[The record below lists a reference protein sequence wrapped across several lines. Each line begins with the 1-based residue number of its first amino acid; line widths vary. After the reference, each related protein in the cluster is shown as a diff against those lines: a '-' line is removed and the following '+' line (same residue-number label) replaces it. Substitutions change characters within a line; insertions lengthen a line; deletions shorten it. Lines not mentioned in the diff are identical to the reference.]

1 MPLPLNEDLWYEA
14 GIDVREDEHDELTDE
29 DFDILYQMEQ
39 EGAFI

>member
-1 MPLPLNEDLWYEA
+1 MPLPLNEDLWYED

-39 EGAFI
+39 EVAFI